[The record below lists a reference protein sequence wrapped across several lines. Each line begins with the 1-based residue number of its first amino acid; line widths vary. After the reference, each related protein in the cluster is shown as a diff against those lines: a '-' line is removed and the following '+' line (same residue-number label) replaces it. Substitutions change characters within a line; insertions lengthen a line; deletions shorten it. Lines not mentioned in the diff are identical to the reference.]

1 MKRKISL
8 KLKSSIKED
17 VMSKDKVLEQHLE
30 NFKKWLEEEGI
41 DPASNLGSEL
51 TKQTR
56 LLMELERKLQGK
68 EKNYEIDEK
77 EEWLKAVGAVNIENF
92 KYMMPA
98 GNHFLAEEYIKMTP
112 LEKIKEDCCNAW
124 RLAKQNRR

>member
-8 KLKSSIKED
+8 KLKSS
-17 VMSKDKVLEQHLE
+17 V
-30 NFKKWLEEEGI
+30 
-41 DPASNLGSEL
+41 
-51 TKQTR
+51 
-56 LLMELERKLQGK
+56 K
-68 EKNYEIDEK
+68 EKEGAKVPVVYIAKKGKSEVSIKVVVPKKITTDETDLKEK

-98 GNHFLAEEYIKMTP
+98 GNHFLTEEYIRMTP